1 MWTCFIPG
9 DDNGKRE
16 EDLEEEIKVVKE
28 RIRNAE
34 VNAEMNERT
43 VQKLQTEVDRMEV
56 S

>member
-1 MWTCFIPG
+1 M
-9 DDNGKRE
+9 
-16 EDLEEEIKVVKE
+16 VKE